1 MITYAKANPGK
12 IGVASSGIGAGPH
25 IFWELFKSMTGVDM
39 LHVPYRGGAPA
50 LTDLLGSQVQVMFA
64 TAASAIEYVRSGN
77 LRDLGVTGADRLETL
92 RDIPAIGEFVPNYE
106 VTGWMGVVAPKNT
119 PAEMV
124 DLLNKEI
131 NAGLADPRIKAR
143 LAELG
148 CFPFPGSAADFNT
161 FIVDETEKW
170 GKVVKFSGAKAD

>member
-1 MITYAKANPGK
+1 
-12 IGVASSGIGAGPH
+12 
-25 IFWELFKSMTGVDM
+25 
-39 LHVPYRGGAPA
+39 
-50 LTDLLGSQVQVMFA
+50 MFA

-124 DLLNKEI
+124 DLLNNEI

-143 LAELG
+143 IIDQ
-148 CFPFPGSAADFNT
+148 GSTVFANT
-161 FIVDETEKW
+161 PSEFGRFIVEYTGKW
-170 GKVVKFSGAKAD
+170 DKIIRAANIKAE